1 MTETHTQ
8 RNRETG
14 TQLETKTGIQKDRN
28 RERACPENVQGVR
41 GTAPA
46 KALGQEA
53 SCVTVMR
60 LPAWVT
66 GRFAVSPDNRRD
78 ESWPQPAFR
87 AHLRWKEPNS
97 GEAGSSL
104 GPLWGRVGTSGCRG
118 GIRRP

>member
-1 MTETHTQ
+1 MIETHTQ

-66 GRFAVSPDNRRD
+66 GRFAGRLAPGFLARTGGK
-78 ESWPQPAFR
+78 
-87 AHLRWKEPNS
+87 KELEVP
-97 GEAGSSL
+97 
-104 GPLWGRVGTSGCRG
+104 RG
-118 GIRRP
+118 GGLQAQQAVKGAYDRGRRSMGVEVRHL